1 MLPIVQSQL
10 VAQGTTFANF
20 LAATPGCGPARASIL
35 TGQYP
40 HNHGL
45 RRSGDKNGGFDKF
58 HEAGSEQSTIAT
70 WLQGAGYR
78 TALIGKY
85 FNEYPQDDD
94 PTYIP
99 PGWSEWYGVTKEG
112 YYGFRVNENGTV
124 RKYPRLKGYSTDI
137 FAQQANDFIARTAPT
152 AQPLFAY
159 IAPRAPHNPPEP
171 ARRHEGAFADAP
183 APRPPSFDEAD
194 VSDKPRWVQVLPR
207 LTADIIATTDD
218 FYRKRLETLLAVDEL
233 VGGLIETLEASGALD
248 NTYIFFTS
256 DNGYHLGAYR
266 IIKDKGAPYEESISM
281 PLVVRG
287 PGVLVGHT
295 VNDLGSQV
303 DLGATFAGWA
313 DATVPTVIDGRSLA
327 PVLTEG
333 DRIAP
338 WRQVALVE
346 KWADRPDH
354 PPRPGKER
362 RDTTD

>member
-1 MLPIVQSQL
+1 
-10 VAQGTTFANF
+10 
-20 LAATPGCGPARASIL
+20 
-35 TGQYP
+35 
-40 HNHGL
+40 
-45 RRSGDKNGGFDKF
+45 
-58 HEAGSEQSTIAT
+58 
-70 WLQGAGYR
+70 
-78 TALIGKY
+78 
-85 FNEYPQDDD
+85 
-94 PTYIP
+94 
-99 PGWSEWYGVTKEG
+99 
-112 YYGFRVNENGTV
+112 
-124 RKYPRLKGYSTDI
+124 
-137 FAQQANDFIARTAPT
+137 
-152 AQPLFAY
+152 
-159 IAPRAPHNPPEP
+159 
-171 ARRHEGAFADAP
+171 
-183 APRPPSFDEAD
+183 
-194 VSDKPRWVQVLPR
+194 VQVLPR

-256 DNGYHLGAYR
+256 DNGYHLGEHR